1 MDWRQKAAGLL
12 IGIFVGGQFLLFMI
26 VAEAL
31 YPGYSVSHNYIS
43 DLGGVGRTAPVFN
56 TSIILLGLA
65 LIAASV
71 LMDSQPLPFR
81 VLIALSGIGAA
92 GVGIFPETT
101 GIPHTIFSL
110 IVFLFASLAPL
121 ALLRAG
127 RRPAVFLWTAFGLV
141 GLIASCFT

>member
-12 IGIFVGGQFLLFMI
+12 IGIFVGQFLLFMI